1 MPNTI
6 SELVTYL
13 EMLDLSKKDISKI
26 ISRDDIV
33 LYSILRDKLSTS
45 ELLELQI
52 ILNNVYNMSENPL
65 DIDFSKF
72 VSLDKSKIKLVSE
85 LLNLKTTSELELST
99 IIQLDT
105 KELAFNIVN
114 TL

>member
-1 MPNTI
+1 MPNTL
-6 SELVTYL
+6 SDLVTYL
-13 EMLDLSKKDISKI
+13 EMLDVPKKDINHI
-26 ISRDDIV
+26 LSRDDII
-33 LYSILRDKLSTS
+33 LYSILRDRLSTS

-52 ILNNVYNMSENPL
+52 ILKNIYNKSENPL

-85 LLNLKTTSELELST
+85 LLNLKTTSKLELST

>member
-13 EMLDLSKKDISKI
+13 EMLDVSKKDISKI
-26 ISRDDIV
+26 LSRDDIV
-33 LYSILRDKLSTS
+33 LYSILRDKLSVS

-52 ILNNVYNMSENPL
+52 ILKNVYNKNENPL

-72 VSLDKSKIKLVSE
+72 VELQKKERTVAAD
-85 LLNLKTTSELELST
+85 LLNLKTNSVLELAT

-105 KELAFNIVN
+105 KDLAFNIVN